1 MDETPPDAAKD
12 SALHEYVDAEVA
24 VDGLENPGQEK
35 TLYTALE
42 PLPGVQSVSIAGG
55 KVAVHYEPVR
65 ITKAQL
71 IEAIQ
76 GAGFRIAQV
85 ELGPSS
91 PLTDIFASKGERPA
105 DRETSPAEQKTTA

>member
-35 TLYTALE
+35 RLYTALQ

-76 GAGFRIAQV
+76 GAGFRIAEV
-85 ELGPSS
+85 ELGFTS
-91 PLTDIFASKGERPA
+91 PVTDSFASKGERLT
-105 DRETSPAEQKTTA
+105 DRNVSPAEQKTIS